1 MDISNYTETCQLHG
15 SYRFTRPC
23 NREFGWALVIMLHD
37 LCALLKCYLTCVD
50 RPSTELRGCVYVH
63 LAAVN

>member
-37 LCALLKCYLTCVD
+37 LCALSAPLK
-50 RPSTELRGCVYVH
+50 SF
-63 LAAVN
+63 LAHTGALQVRLLLLLF